1 MALRYALRLLASD
14 PCREDAHRLVMRCH
28 VRLGE
33 RSQAFRQYQTCERML
48 SEEFGVHPEPL
59 TVSLFEQVRTSPGA
73 I

>member
-1 MALRYALRLLASD
+1 
-14 PCREDAHRLVMRCH
+14 MRCH

-33 RSQAFRQYQTCERML
+33 RAQAFRQYQICERML
-48 SEEFGVHPEPL
+48 AEEFGVRPEPL